1 MTPADGSAPS
11 VLDPHLK
18 GVLDAMKEAAA
29 PGVDVLPPE
38 MGRAMYRAM
47 AAPNGPEP
55 HDGVATRDLEVAG
68 ADGPLKARLYTPEGA
83 DGAGLVFLHGGGF
96 VIGDLDTHHDLCN
109 RLAAAS
115 GAAVLAVDYRLSP
128 EHRFPAA
135 HDDAVAATEW
145 AFEHATEI
153 GFDPDRIAVGGD
165 SAGGNLAASVAL
177 SLKDKGRHPLK
188 FQLLL
193 YPVTQNGTE
202 TPSLKALSEGYL
214 LTKAGMDFFHKSLF
228 GDTKEEANPRVH
240 LLNREDVSGVAPAF
254 LATAGFDP
262 LKDEGRAY
270 AERLKAAGVPVEFHE
285 YGDMIHGFY
294 NFANVSPGVQPKI
307 DEAGAAIRKA
317 LAKS

>member
-1 MTPADGSAPS
+1 M
-11 VLDPHLK
+11 LDPQLQ
-18 GVLDAMKEAAA
+18 GVLDMIKAAGQPGVEAA
-29 PGVDVLPPE
+29 GPE
-38 MGRAMYRAM
+38 AGRAMYRAM
-47 AAPNGPEP
+47 AAPNGPDAHP
-55 HDGVATRDLEVAG
+55 AVKTRNLEIAG
-68 ADGPLKARLYTPEGA
+68 AEGSLKARLYTPEGA
-83 DGAGLVFLHGGGF
+83 NGAGLVFLHGGGF

-109 RLAAAS
+109 RLAASS
-115 GAAVLAVDYRLSP
+115 GASVLAVDYRLSP

-145 AFEHATEI
+145 AFDHAAEI
-153 GFDPDRIAVGGD
+153 GFDPDRIGVGGD

-202 TPSLKALSEGYL
+202 TPSLKALSEGFL
-214 LTKAGMDFFHKSLF
+214 LTKAGMDFFHTSLF

-240 LLNREDVSGVAPAF
+240 LLNRKDVAGVAPAF

-294 NFANVSPGVQPKI
+294 NFAAVSSAVQPKI
-307 DEAGAAIRKA
+307 EEAGAAMRKA
-317 LAKS
+317 LARVEVPA